1 MKRRRLSFGVIV
13 AVMVLAAALAACS
26 ADETDDPGF
35 VHIEEGAAET
45 RLAQTALALST
56 PTDTPDPNPTPFD
69 TPVPYVRPT
78 DPPEMDGDTVITR
91 VGSDEITLNEYRK
104 RVRFDRYRLLYP
116 IAKLAEKY
124 GTQQLFD
131 LTNEDNWYVSSL
143 FTTLADSYS
152 FGGQSHRVMIV
163 ESIAAQEARRRGI
176 EVETARYDAKMAEWL
191 GLQVGDAG
199 ALPADFDARYEEFVA
214 GIDTFAGMSEEEFRR
229 IIRDQTL
236 YDQLRF
242 EIQQEADINAGESRV
257 GVQVQDLIV
266 ATEAEAQTIADR
278 LRAGEALRDIALSLG
293 YQQTN
298 PNTERVVSAGDDTL
312 PETLVDQ
319 ILSAGQG
326 AVIGPE
332 PLADGWYVAK
342 VGAQVNDMITPEEI
356 DAIRRDYFLNWV
368 ETQMD
373 DPAMVEDFDNWM
385 AYTPQEPLPRDVSPL
400 MREENMRLPAD
411 TGDPLF
417 PDLEDPTDTP
427 EAASD

>member
-13 AVMVLAAALAACS
+13 VVMVLAAALAACS

-56 PTDTPDPNPTPFD
+56 PTDTPDPDPTPFD

-78 DPPEMDGDTVITR
+78 DPPDMDGDAVITR

-116 IAKLAEKY
+116 VAKLAEKY

-176 EVETARYDAKMAEWL
+176 EVETPRYDAKMAEWL

-199 ALPADFDARYEEFVA
+199 ALPAEFDARYDEFVT
-214 GIDTFAGMSEEEFRR
+214 GIDTFAGMTEEEFRR

-242 EIQQEADINAGESRV
+242 EIQREADINAGGARV
-257 GVQVQDLIV
+257 GVQVQNLVV

-293 YQQTN
+293 YQQVN
-298 PNTERVVSAGDDTL
+298 PDTERVVSAGDDTL
-312 PETLVDQ
+312 PETLINQ

-332 PLADGWYVAK
+332 PVADGWYVAK

-356 DAIRRDYFLNWV
+356 DAIRRDYFLKWV
-368 ETQMD
+368 EAQMD

-417 PDLEDPTDTP
+417 PNVEDPTGTP
-427 EAASD
+427 ESASD

>member
-1 MKRRRLSFGVIV
+1 MKRRHLSFGVIV
-13 AVMVLAAALAACS
+13 VVLAAALAACS

-56 PTDTPDPNPTPFD
+56 PTDTPGPNPTPFD

-78 DPPEMDGDTVITR
+78 DPPDMDGDTVITR
-91 VGSDEITLNEYRK
+91 VGSDEITLDEYRK

-124 GTQQLFD
+124 GTEQLFD

-176 EVETARYDAKMAEWL
+176 EVETLRYDAKMAEWL
-191 GLQVGDAG
+191 GLQVGDG
-199 ALPADFDARYEEFVA
+199 GTLPAEFDARYAEFVA
-214 GIDTFAGMSEEEFRR
+214 GIDTFAGMTEEEFRR

-293 YQQTN
+293 YQQAN
-298 PNTERVVSAGDDTL
+298 PDTERVVSAGDDTL
-312 PETLVDQ
+312 PDAVIDMVLK
-319 ILSAGQG
+319 AGQG

-332 PLADGWYVAK
+332 PVTDGWYVAK

-368 ETQMD
+368 EAQMD

-400 MREENMRLPAD
+400 MREENMTLPAD

-417 PDLEDPTDTP
+417 PNVEDPTGTP
-427 EAASD
+427 DAARD